1 MIIQNDFAVTINYKV
16 TNAEGELIDSSEV
29 SGPLT
34 YLHGHRNIIPG
45 LEQALN
51 GKTVGDAIE
60 TEVAPADAYGDLNDD
75 LVQRVPKAAFEG
87 VEDIQEGMRFQAQTE
102 QGPVSVVVTAVE
114 DDVIVVD
121 GNHPLAGVTLL
132 FTAEVTGVR
141 EATAEE
147 LTHGHIHSE
156 GGCGH

>member
-16 TNAEGELIDSSEV
+16 TNTEGELIDSSEV